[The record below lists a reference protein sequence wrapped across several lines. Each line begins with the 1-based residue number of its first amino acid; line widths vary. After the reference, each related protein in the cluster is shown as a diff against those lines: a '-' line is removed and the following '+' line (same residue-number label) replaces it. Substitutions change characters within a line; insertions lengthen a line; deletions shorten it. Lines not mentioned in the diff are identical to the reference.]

1 MISQSATEKEIQ
13 NILSGATPPAKA
25 GTADSAENVTDSVG
39 GKPLADIF
47 ETDGTTVKEATHAE
61 QADDDGNGNNI
72 ADTYAT
78 KTSVNAKYT
87 KPSSGIP
94 KTDLAQAVRDTL
106 DESISESEVVPYL
119 DALPATVDA
128 NSPSFVSVNGVLYQ
142 KKYEVTPADDTKLEG
157 VWASNTSVIS
167 GIASF
172 DSGISSTAIGNFGV
186 TPIYGSRYSSDQL
199 WFDDD
204 PSYSTGVRG
213 FSVVDADDG
222 YWFMTGDVTFN
233 AYADTFDSSKKILG
247 AMQHF
252 YTKKNSENYYY
263 EKVGGNNEFNPNGT
277 YSGLTAGNAT
287 NAVNA
292 TNDGNGNNIAN
303 TYVKKSAVKYQHN
316 MLLTKTDETSVVFS
330 VLLPSASVYTSITQ
344 FCSDMFVSYG
354 VQMVN
359 ASGYWSG
366 NNVITSF
373 WTSSASTFGTN
384 YEGGTS
390 ASQAASSYTIETD
403 HVVALT
409 T

>member
-61 QADDDGNGNNI
+61 QADEDGDGNNI
-72 ADTYAT
+72 ANTYAK
-78 KTSVNAKYT
+78 KTEIPDVPDIPTPSASDNGDLLGVSNGAYALID
-87 KPSSGIP
+87 PSSLTVGNA
-94 KTDLAQAVRDTL
+94 TNAVH
-106 DESISESEVVPYL
+106 
-119 DALPATVDA
+119 AT
-128 NSPSFVSVNGVLYQ
+128 G
-142 KKYEVTPADDTKLEG
+142 ADS
-157 VWASNTSVIS
+157 ATS
-167 GIASF
+167 
-172 DSGISSTAIGNFGV
+172 
-186 TPIYGSRYSSDQL
+186 
-199 WFDDD
+199 
-204 PSYSTGVRG
+204 
-213 FSVVDADDG
+213 
-222 YWFMTGDVTFN
+222 
-233 AYADTFDSSKKILG
+233 
-247 AMQHF
+247 
-252 YTKKNSENYYY
+252 
-263 EKVGGNNEFNPNGT
+263 
-277 YSGLTAGNAT
+277 AT

-292 TNDGNGNNIAN
+292 TNDGNGDNIVN
-303 TYVKKSAVKYQHN
+303 TYVKKSALKYQHN

-344 FCSDMFVSYG
+344 FCSDMFASYG